1 MTCTHSRRRRT
12 IRRTS
17 VALVGLMSLAC
28 AGKSAETKRMEAI
41 AGTYVWDHETDPA
54 TDPGH
59 MHLHEQHTLTLRPDG
74 RWTATHLAEVDG
86 QSQPVPPD
94 SGTYHVQGATL
105 TTSPTE
111 EQPAMEY
118 TISGDTLWI
127 RAAAALA
134 QGEAV
139 TGVDIP
145 QGSGESFLVRQ
156 Q

>member
-1 MTCTHSRRRRT
+1 MTCMHSRRRGT

-17 VALVGLMSLAC
+17 VALVGLVSVAC
-28 AGKSAETKRMEAI
+28 GKSAEAKRMEAI
-41 AGTYVWDHETDPA
+41 AGSYVWEYETDTA

-59 MHLHEQHTLTLRPDG
+59 MHLHERHTLTLRPDG

-86 QSQPVPPD
+86 QPQPVPAD

-111 EQPAMEY
+111 ERPAMEY

-134 QGEAV
+134 QGKAV
-139 TGVDIP
+139 TGVDMP

-156 Q
+156 R